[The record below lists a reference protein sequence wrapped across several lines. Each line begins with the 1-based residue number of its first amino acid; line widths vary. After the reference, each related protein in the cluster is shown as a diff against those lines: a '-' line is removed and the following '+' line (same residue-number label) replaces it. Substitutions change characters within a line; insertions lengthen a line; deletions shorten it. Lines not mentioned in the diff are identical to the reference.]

1 MYEYIN
7 TNISIIIWSW
17 NDMCI
22 SLVHITPSHHS
33 TTVANQIYQTNYRTR
48 RKVCCYCSNKKS
60 EHDTAWGDEVLQN
73 AEGGMG
79 HTICQ
84 SVVSICPSLTCRHNN
99 ISWCIHLNKGK
110 RCWRHDVSEIK
121 NRRISSL
128 HNEKQYAPI
137 WFSTSI
143 KGPLYTK
150 RMMLWYL

>member
-1 MYEYIN
+1 MYEYIH
-7 TNISIIIWSW
+7 TNIIIIIWSW
-17 NDMCI
+17 NELCI

-60 EHDTAWGDEVLQN
+60 EHDTAWGDEVLQD

-84 SVVSICPSLTCRHNN
+84 SVVSVCPSLTCRHNN

-110 RCWRHDVSEIK
+110 RCWRHDVSEIYIFQSK
-121 NRRISSL
+121 ISKKIGEYQAYIMR
-128 HNEKQYAPI
+128 NN
-137 WFSTSI
+137 
-143 KGPLYTK
+143 
-150 RMMLWYL
+150 MLPYGSQPV